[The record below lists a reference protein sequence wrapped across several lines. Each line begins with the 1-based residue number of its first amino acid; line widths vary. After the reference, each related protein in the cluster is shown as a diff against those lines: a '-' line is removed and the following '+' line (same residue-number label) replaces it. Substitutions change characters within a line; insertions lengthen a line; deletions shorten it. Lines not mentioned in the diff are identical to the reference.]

1 MKLRLHTKPL
11 KKNRGR
17 TLLAFTVKSV
27 QTVLRGPFWPRSCL
41 GCSFQHSLSPAS
53 TLSTMCRLHA
63 YQPPVMIGAAAP
75 FALWEIQAWW
85 RLVCFFLF
93 WFNDKILLVTHNL
106 TQNLLRLTE
115 SGIKTH
121 LLASCIMKNRPSSL
135 KPRVPRWTPHVGF
148 GVVIRGLWKSGDYMF
163 SILSWYVIA
172 HSMLPLT

>member
-121 LLASCIMKNRPSSL
+121 LACFLYYEKQTLEFKAPCPAVDTSRGFWGCDTRLMK
-135 KPRVPRWTPHVGF
+135 VW
-148 GVVIRGLWKSGDYMF
+148 GLYF
-163 SILSWYVIA
+163 FYTV
-172 HSMLPLT
+172 